1 MTIASRGDVCRP
13 AFRGFLLGTTA
24 AVIAVGCIGGAPAL
38 AQDQGQTA
46 DNDRVLEEIF
56 VTGTRVRRTGFDTPN
71 PVTVLDSQYME
82 NLGLV
87 NISDVVAQ
95 IPQNQPYV
103 TPTNIG
109 LGNFNVGANLANLR
123 GLNPYYGTRT
133 LVLVDGHRHVPS
145 TNGGAV
151 DLNLIPSLLVQRTE
165 TVTGGASA
173 AYGTD
178 AVAGVVNIILD
189 KELEGIKA
197 QVDYGQTFRGD
208 GSDFHAAF
216 AAGSG
221 FADDRGHFVIGGE
234 YEDSGQIDD
243 CAKSRLWCAESWDDI
258 TNPGYNDPSSPTYGE
273 PNFVIAPN
281 SRSDNQTFT
290 GVFQQLGKQFNEEG
304 TALLDYKRGK
314 YSNPGTPFNP
324 PAPFSPG
331 NFLPFQGASGGD
343 GPSVYSSL
351 KLKVPVERYTIF
363 GHTDYELT
371 DSINAF
377 VEASYG
383 KRSSVNVGWAF
394 GPGPV
399 FISPD
404 NAFLPPDVAALLAAN
419 PTMRQFNRS
428 LVDQIRQT
436 NDTSNET
443 YRLAAGLDGD
453 FNENWGWDVYY
464 QYGHNSQSQRLQ
476 NNKVNQFFNWSLDAV
491 FPYNVAGDPSS
502 GLNTSAAPVCRVVR
516 DGVDPTSPLADFAA
530 DCVPINLFGTSNIT
544 QEAIDYT
551 HRTLMEDFGYTQ
563 HVAAANVQGNLF
575 EGIGAGPIGLAA
587 GAEYRRDTGN
597 VTHGDLP
604 YYDQFA
610 LSYQLDFAGKQET
623 VEGYTELNVPLLKD
637 LPAARYLEVDGAIRQ
652 THTKSTNTLDGDS
665 QSRDITTWK
674 VSGIYDPFS
683 WLRFR
688 ATRSRDIRVA
698 GFRELYIRQNVT
710 PPGTGLGGSVINR
723 WTSDPADATSSL
735 GGGNVNLL
743 PEKANTWTVGL
754 VLQPE
759 NVVSGLRFS
768 ADWYEIELNDAI
780 NSNVGNQTII
790 DQCWEF
796 GQYCNRIEGTSDGA
810 GGFTDITFID
820 NTAANFAKIAVRG
833 VDFEM
838 DYNFGL
844 DRFNDNLDGTLNL
857 RGIAAY
863 LYDFVVDTGASSQDY
878 AGQSGPLGAFVDYN
892 PAPYWILNGWL
903 TYSNDPFTFTV
914 QTRYIGKGA
923 YRRDW
928 TGPQD
933 PGYDPTLPNSV
944 NDNRVPARLY
954 VNLST
959 SYAIEFGNDRQ
970 VEIFASIQNLLDKDP
985 PIAPGGNGGATN
997 PVYFDVAGAA
1007 FRTGLRFRY

>member
-1 MTIASRGDVCRP
+1 MMNGSRGDFGRP
-13 AFRGFLLGTTA
+13 AFRRLLLGTTA
-24 AVIAVGCIGGAPAL
+24 ATLAFGMMEAAPVL
-38 AQDQGQTA
+38 AQDAGA
-46 DNDRVLEEIF
+46 DTPASASRLEEIS
-56 VTGTRVRRTGFDTPN
+56 VTGTRVKRTGFDTPN
-71 PVTVLDSQYME
+71 PVTVLDQEYME

-87 NISDVVAQ
+87 NISDVIAQ

-109 LGNFNVGANLANLR
+109 LGNFNVGASLANLR

-151 DLNLIPSLLVQRTE
+151 DLNLIPSLLVSRTE

-178 AVAGVVNIILD
+178 AVAGVVNLILD
-189 KELEGIKA
+189 KELDGIKA
-197 QVDYGQTFRGD
+197 QVDYGQTFRSD

-216 AAGSG
+216 AGGSG
-221 FADDRGHFVIGGE
+221 YGGGRGHFVLGGE
-234 YEDSGQIDD
+234 YEDSGEIDD
-243 CAKSRLWCAESWDDI
+243 CAKARLWCAESWDDI
-258 TNPGYNDPSSPTYGE
+258 TNPGYNNPASPTYGE

-281 SRSDNQTFT
+281 SRSDNQSFT
-290 GVFQQLGKQFNEEG
+290 GVFPGLGKQFNADG
-304 TALLDYKRGK
+304 TALMDYEFGK
-314 YSNPGTPFNP
+314 YN
-324 PAPFSPG
+324 SPN

-351 KLKVPVERYTIF
+351 KLKVPVERYSLF
-363 GHTDYELT
+363 GHTDYEVSDNL
-371 DSINAF
+371 NVFA
-377 VEASYG
+377 EASYG

-394 GPGPV
+394 GPGV
-399 FISPD
+399 QFINPD
-404 NAFLPPDVAALLAAN
+404 NAYLPADVAAMIAAS
-419 PTMRQFNRS
+419 PGPDRFNRS
-428 LVDQIRQT
+428 LVDHIRQT
-436 NDTSNET
+436 NHTKNET
-443 YRLAAGLDGD
+443 YRLAFGADGTITGS
-453 FNENWGWDVYY
+453 WTWDAYY
-464 QYGHNSQSQRLQ
+464 QYGHNSQSQRLE
-476 NNKVNQFFNWSLDAV
+476 NNKVNTFFNWSLDAV
-491 FPYNVAGDPSS
+491 FPYNVAGDPAS
-502 GLNTSAAPVCRVVR
+502 GLNTSADPVCRVAR
-516 DGVDPTSPLADFAA
+516 DGVDPANPLASYAA
-530 DCVPINLFGTSNIT
+530 DCVPINLFGTDNIT

-597 VTHGDLP
+597 VTHGDQP
-604 YYDQFA
+604 FYDQFA

-623 VEGYTELNVPLLKD
+623 LEGYSELNVPLLRD
-637 LPAARYLEVDGAIRQ
+637 LPLANYLEVNGAIRQ
-652 THTKSTNTLDGDS
+652 THTKSTNKLDGNS
-665 QSRDITTWK
+665 QSQNITTWK
-674 VSGIYDPFS
+674 LSGVYNPIS
-683 WLRFR
+683 WLRLR

-698 GFRELYIRQNVT
+698 GFRELYIRQSLN
-710 PPGTGLGGSVINR
+710 PGEGLGGTVINR
-723 WTSDPADATSSL
+723 WTDNPADVTASL
-735 GGGNVNLL
+735 GGGNVGLQ
-743 PEKANTWTVGL
+743 PEKANTWTLGL

-759 NVVSGLRFS
+759 DVISGLRFS

-780 NSNVGNQTII
+780 NSNVGNQTVV
-790 DQCWEF
+790 DLCWQY

-810 GGFTDITFID
+810 GGFSDITYID
-820 NTAANFAKIAVRG
+820 NTAANYAQIAVRG
-833 VDFEM
+833 VDFEL
-838 DYNFGL
+838 DYQFGL
-844 DRFNDNLDGTLNL
+844 DRFNADWDGALNL

-863 LYDFVVDTGASSQDY
+863 LYDFVVDSGASSQDY

-903 TYSNDPFTFTV
+903 TYTNNPFTFTV
-914 QTRYIGKGA
+914 QTRYIGSGA

-933 PGYDPTLPNSV
+933 EGYDPTQPNSV
-944 NDNRVPARLY
+944 NDNRVPARVYL
-954 VNLST
+954 NLSA

-970 VEIFASIQNLLDKDP
+970 VEIFGSIQNLFDTDP